1 MLRTDL
7 ACSDGARREAG
18 NDHEPGHRHL
28 HRDGVGC
35 KAAYQASQT
44 SPGSHLWKPHCVPPW
59 LSCHPHEA
67 ISTRLKVGATRCA
80 LRVNRRHHLLGSVAA
95 TRTDRVDHVFAPPRP
110 QRQARSR
117 RGVVCTR
124 SRLLNPNAPKVV
136 AAANPQSS
144 ARRAHKRH
152 DDRGDLARVQRD
164 QSAFGPFAKLQL
176 RWLASAVGGCYA
188 RGSESCVAVE
198 IEHAPLGVCVMTI
211 ITTEWTTTASKHPGV
226 PEAATTT

>member
-1 MLRTDL
+1 
-7 ACSDGARREAG
+7 
-18 NDHEPGHRHL
+18 L
-28 HRDGVGC
+28 HALT
-35 KAAYQASQT
+35 AA
-44 SPGSHLWKPHCVPPW
+44 K
-59 LSCHPHEA
+59 
-67 ISTRLKVGATRCA
+67 
-80 LRVNRRHHLLGSVAA
+80 
-95 TRTDRVDHVFAPPRP
+95 P
-110 QRQARSR
+110 QRAEGRGGGQSAIVRKARA
-117 RGVVCTR
+117 
-124 SRLLNPNAPKVV
+124 L
-136 AAANPQSS
+136 
-144 ARRAHKRH
+144 KRH